1 MAGIYFHIPFCKK
14 ACTYC
19 DFHFST
25 SLKLK
30 EEMLHAM
37 KRELSIQKDYLQGQ
51 SIETI
56 YFGGGT
62 PSILNKSELSDFLE
76 IIAKEH
82 DIAKNVE
89 ITLEANP
96 DNLSPAYLKDLK
108 EIGINRLS
116 IGIQSFFD
124 EHLIWMNRTHNA
136 IESKKCVHDAQ
147 HQGIENISI
156 DLIFGYP
163 LLSLNQWEKNLAQA
177 IALNVPH
184 ISSYSMAVSPDT
196 ALSHQI
202 KTQKIPDINEEQSA
216 INFLKGKEILLS
228 AGYDHYEISS
238 FSKPDFQ
245 SKHNSNYWK
254 GIPYLGVGPS
264 AHSFNGIER
273 QWNIRNN
280 KKYIDAIN
288 EGTIPAEME
297 HLSPQN
303 ALNEQIMTQLRMKEG
318 LYLPKIQE
326 KYGMEWTQQILEDA
340 KPYIS
345 TGKLIRH
352 NSYLQLSTE
361 GQLYADI
368 IAADLFQ

>member
-216 INFLKGKEILLS
+216 IDFLKGKEILLS

>member
-25 SLKLK
+25 SLMLK
-30 EEMLHAM
+30 DDMLIAM
-37 KRELSIQKDYLQGQ
+37 KRELEIQKDYLQGAT
-51 SIETI
+51 IETI

-62 PSILNKSELSDFLE
+62 PSILSKSELHDFLDT
-76 IIAKEH
+76 IAKQHNIAEH
-82 DIAKNVE
+82 VE

-96 DNLSPAYLKDLK
+96 DNINPAYLKDLK
-108 EIGINRLS
+108 DIGINRLS

-124 EHLIWMNRTHNA
+124 EHLLWMNRTHNA
-136 IESKKCVHDAQ
+136 SESKKCVLDAQ
-147 HQGIENISI
+147 NQGIDNISI

-163 LLSLNQWEKNLAQA
+163 LLTPEQWEGNLAQA
-177 IALNVPH
+177 IELDVPH

-202 KTQKIPDINEEQSA
+202 KTQKIPNISEEASA
-216 INFLKGKEILLS
+216 ADFLKGKEILIK

-238 FSKPDFQ
+238 FSKLNFQ

-254 GIPYLGVGPS
+254 GVPYLGVGPS
-264 AHSFNGIER
+264 AHSFNGRER
-273 QWNIRNN
+273 QWNVRHN
-280 KKYIDAIN
+280 KRYIDALNTNI
-288 EGTIPAEME
+288 IPAEVE

-318 LYLPKIQE
+318 IYLPDILAN
-326 KYGMEWTQQILEDA
+326 YGQEWTQQILEDA
-340 KPYIS
+340 KPYLS
-345 TGKLIRH
+345 SGRLIK
-352 NSYLQLSTE
+352 NGNYLLLSTE